1 MKESQVA
8 VMEEFVDN
16 VKILIS
22 ALGYKVLEPVLQPDL
37 NISGVDDELLYI
49 STGGATATGRVT
61 PERFVVLKG
70 AAVNEKTSMKSLST
84 GLIKLR
90 EKYFNDGR
98 VENLLTTEDILFS
111 SSSAAA
117 DFVLGYSV
125 SGPRTWKAKDGRS
138 LKDIE

>member
-22 ALGYKVLEPVLQPDL
+22 ALGYKVLEPVLQPDS

-90 EKYFNDGR
+90 RNILTMVGWKTYLRQRISFFR
-98 VENLLTTEDILFS
+98 VHQRLRILCL
-111 SSSAAA
+111 
-117 DFVLGYSV
+117 VIV
-125 SGPRTWKAKDGRS
+125 
-138 LKDIE
+138 